1 MITMKKLSDMKG
13 FTIVWIGKL
22 VSVLASTMTNFGLT
36 IWMFEQTRSATAMA
50 VLQIYFI
57 LPFLL
62 PSPIAGTT
70 GFARSFQQC

>member
-36 IWMFEQTRSATAMA
+36 I
-50 VLQIYFI
+50 
-57 LPFLL
+57 
-62 PSPIAGTT
+62 
-70 GFARSFQQC
+70 